1 MRYETKL
8 IKNAGSMRT
17 TVPAAMVNL
26 LELKEGDKL
35 CWSLEMINGT
45 PVMSVV
51 PKMKEEE

>member
-35 CWSLEMINGT
+35 CWSLEMVNGN

-51 PKMKEEE
+51 PKSKKDE